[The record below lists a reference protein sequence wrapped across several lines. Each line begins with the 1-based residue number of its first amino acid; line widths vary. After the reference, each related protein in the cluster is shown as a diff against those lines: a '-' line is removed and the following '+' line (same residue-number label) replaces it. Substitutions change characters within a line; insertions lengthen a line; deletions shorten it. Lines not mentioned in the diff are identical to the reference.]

1 LKNSTAYYPQG
12 YFKTKSGEIEPPE
25 KNKNYVIGLSNLG
38 KYLIAW
44 HSQRP
49 NISYTAASR
58 TFSPIEKETSPSSKQ
73 KGRARTS
80 DAPKPS

>member
-12 YFKTKSGEIEPPE
+12 YFMTESGEIEPPE
-25 KNKNYVIGLSNLG
+25 KNKNYVIDLSDLG

-49 NISYTAASR
+49 NISYGEPKIFDKHFEILFKR
-58 TFSPIEKETSPSSKQ
+58 DVKQ
-73 KGRARTS
+73 KFAQQC
-80 DAPKPS
+80 DF